1 MNVRDLAIKFTS
13 YAHYI
18 LSREWAREGS
28 QLPVLVCIAPDIAQE
43 RRMQR
48 VAQVCLA
55 HASGL
60 VLWTTTDVPLHEQG
74 PLAPIWLEGILSPI
88 THYRQGVHTDKACLI
103 RCLESTF
110 CEALLNYSAVHL
122 DSFRTNLILY
132 KI

>member
-1 MNVRDLAIKFTS
+1 VLADCHVGQQNLRFWLKWDRGTMNVRDLAIKFTS

-28 QLPVLVCIAPDIAQE
+28 QLPVLVCIASDIAQE

-60 VLWTTTDVPLHEQG
+60 VLWTAKDVPLHEQG
-74 PLAPIWLEGILSPI
+74 PLAPIWLEGIAQPNHTLQTGGSQ
-88 THYRQGVHTDKACLI
+88 RQSL
-103 RCLESTF
+103 F
-110 CEALLNYSAVHL
+110 
-122 DSFRTNLILY
+122 DSMLGKYFL
-132 KI
+132 